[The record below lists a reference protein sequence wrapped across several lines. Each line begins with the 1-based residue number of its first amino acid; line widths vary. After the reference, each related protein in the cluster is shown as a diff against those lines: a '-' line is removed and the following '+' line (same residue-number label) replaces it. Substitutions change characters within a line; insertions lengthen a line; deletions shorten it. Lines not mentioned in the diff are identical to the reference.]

1 MKVSVL
7 GCGTWG
13 SAVAQALADN
23 GVEVT
28 AWQRYENKSLEMES
42 TRRHPILKDIEFN
55 SNIFFTSDFDNAIVS
70 GNIII
75 LAVPSDAVR
84 EVILQASDKLT
95 ENSIIVNLAKGIE
108 NNTLM
113 TMSQVIHIE
122 SGLKANQ
129 IVSLYGPSHAEE
141 VVKKLPTTLVA
152 GCVENNT
159 SILIQELMSS
169 DFLRIYTNDDILGV
183 EIGGSLK
190 NIMAIAAGV
199 WLELSVNT
207 FTAILSVSAF
217 LYYIIIYSLLLKR
230 YTVHN
235 TVLGGIAGAAPPLIG
250 WVAVTGEIGW
260 VGIIL
265 FIVVFTW
272 QPAHF
277 WALALG
283 LAEDYKKAGIPMLPV
298 VRSETETKGQTL
310 AWSMLT
316 FVVTMGLGIAA
327 ELGTIYFIVAI
338 IGGGGFI
345 YVCWQLFRTPG
356 ITKAPLVFRYSTIY
370 LAVLFAAIALDRI
383 LMS

>member
-55 SNIFFTSDFDNAIVS
+55 SNILFTSDFDNAIVS

-152 GCVENNT
+152 GCVEKNT

-169 DFLRIYTNDDILGV
+169 EFLRIYTNDDILGV

-199 WLELSVNT
+199 CDGIGYGDNSKA
-207 FTAILSVSAF
+207 AILTRGMNEMTKLGLIMGANESTFFGLSGIGDLLVTALSKHSRNRF
-217 LYYIIIYSLLLKR
+217 VGEKIGKGESLDSIMGSMKM
-230 YTVHN
+230 VAEGIN
-235 TVLGGIAGAAPPLIG
+235 TCKAIPDLVKKYKIEMPIS
-250 WVAVTGEIGW
+250 ESIHD
-260 VGIIL
+260 IL
-265 FIVVFTW
+265 FNKKDPLKVVKELMTRK
-272 QPAHF
+272 
-277 WALALG
+277 LG
-283 LAEDYKKAGIPMLPV
+283 PENN
-298 VRSETETKGQTL
+298 
-310 AWSMLT
+310 
-316 FVVTMGLGIAA
+316 
-327 ELGTIYFIVAI
+327 
-338 IGGGGFI
+338 
-345 YVCWQLFRTPG
+345 
-356 ITKAPLVFRYSTIY
+356 
-370 LAVLFAAIALDRI
+370 
-383 LMS
+383 

>member
-55 SNIFFTSDFDNAIVS
+55 SNILFTSDFDNAIVS

-152 GCVENNT
+152 GCVEDNT

-199 WLELSVNT
+199 CDGIGYGDNSKA
-207 FTAILSVSAF
+207 AILTRGMNEMTKLGLIMGANESTFFGLSGIGDLLVTALSKHSRNRF
-217 LYYIIIYSLLLKR
+217 VGEKIGKGESLDSIMGSMKM
-230 YTVHN
+230 VAEGIN
-235 TVLGGIAGAAPPLIG
+235 TCKAIPDLVKKYKIEMPIS
-250 WVAVTGEIGW
+250 ESIHD
-260 VGIIL
+260 IL
-265 FIVVFTW
+265 FNKKDPLKVVKELMTRK
-272 QPAHF
+272 
-277 WALALG
+277 LG
-283 LAEDYKKAGIPMLPV
+283 PENN
-298 VRSETETKGQTL
+298 
-310 AWSMLT
+310 
-316 FVVTMGLGIAA
+316 
-327 ELGTIYFIVAI
+327 
-338 IGGGGFI
+338 
-345 YVCWQLFRTPG
+345 
-356 ITKAPLVFRYSTIY
+356 
-370 LAVLFAAIALDRI
+370 
-383 LMS
+383 

>member
-28 AWQRYENKSLEMES
+28 AWQRYKNKSLEMES

-55 SNIFFTSDFDNAIVS
+55 SNILFTSDFDNAIVS

-152 GCVENNT
+152 GCVEKNT

-169 DFLRIYTNDDILGV
+169 EFLRIYTNDDILGV

-199 WLELSVNT
+199 CDGIGYGDNSKA
-207 FTAILSVSAF
+207 AILTRGMNEMTKLGLIMGANESTFFGLSGIGDLLVTALSKHSRNRF
-217 LYYIIIYSLLLKR
+217 VGEKIGKGESLDSIMGSMKM
-230 YTVHN
+230 VAEGIN
-235 TVLGGIAGAAPPLIG
+235 TCKAIPDLVKKYKIEMPIS
-250 WVAVTGEIGW
+250 ESIHD
-260 VGIIL
+260 IL
-265 FIVVFTW
+265 FNKKDPLKVVKE
-272 QPAHF
+272 
-277 WALALG
+277 LMKRKLG
-283 LAEDYKKAGIPMLPV
+283 PENN
-298 VRSETETKGQTL
+298 
-310 AWSMLT
+310 
-316 FVVTMGLGIAA
+316 
-327 ELGTIYFIVAI
+327 
-338 IGGGGFI
+338 
-345 YVCWQLFRTPG
+345 
-356 ITKAPLVFRYSTIY
+356 
-370 LAVLFAAIALDRI
+370 
-383 LMS
+383 

>member
-84 EVILQASDKLT
+84 EIILQASDKLT

-152 GCVENNT
+152 GCVEKNT

-169 DFLRIYTNDDILGV
+169 EFLRIYTNDDILGV

-199 WLELSVNT
+199 CDGIGYGDNSKA
-207 FTAILSVSAF
+207 AILTRGMNEMTKLGLIMGANESTFFGLSGIGDLLVTALSKHSRNRF
-217 LYYIIIYSLLLKR
+217 VGEKIGKGESLDSIMGSMKM
-230 YTVHN
+230 VAEGIN
-235 TVLGGIAGAAPPLIG
+235 TCKAIPDLVKKYKIEMPIS
-250 WVAVTGEIGW
+250 ESIHD
-260 VGIIL
+260 IL
-265 FIVVFTW
+265 FNKKDPLKVVKELMTRK
-272 QPAHF
+272 
-277 WALALG
+277 LG
-283 LAEDYKKAGIPMLPV
+283 PENN
-298 VRSETETKGQTL
+298 
-310 AWSMLT
+310 
-316 FVVTMGLGIAA
+316 
-327 ELGTIYFIVAI
+327 
-338 IGGGGFI
+338 
-345 YVCWQLFRTPG
+345 
-356 ITKAPLVFRYSTIY
+356 
-370 LAVLFAAIALDRI
+370 
-383 LMS
+383 

>member
-1 MKVSVL
+1 M
-7 GCGTWG
+7 TIP
-13 SAVAQALADN
+13 
-23 GVEVT
+23 
-28 AWQRYENKSLEMES
+28 NK
-42 TRRHPILKDIEFN
+42 
-55 SNIFFTSDFDNAIVS
+55 
-70 GNIII
+70 
-75 LAVPSDAVR
+75 
-84 EVILQASDKLT
+84 
-95 ENSIIVNLAKGIE
+95 
-108 NNTLM
+108 
-113 TMSQVIHIE
+113 IHTN
-122 SGLKANQ
+122 ANQ
-129 IVSLYGPSHAEE
+129 ISSKRSLSSVLFDYF
-141 VVKKLPTTLVA
+141 
-152 GCVENNT
+152 
-159 SILIQELMSS
+159 ILIKPS
-169 DFLRIYTNDDILGV
+169 IILLLLITTV
-183 EIGGSLK
+183 PAMILASKPGSLQSINLILATLLGGILAAGGAGSVNMYIDRDIDK
-190 NIMAIAAGV
+190 IMSRTLSRPVPSERVSAKSALTLGIIMAIAAGV

>member
-55 SNIFFTSDFDNAIVS
+55 SNILFTSDFDNAIVS

-122 SGLKANQ
+122 SGLKKNQ

-152 GCVENNT
+152 GCVEKNT

-169 DFLRIYTNDDILGV
+169 EFLRIYTNDDILGV

-199 WLELSVNT
+199 CDGIGYGDNSKA
-207 FTAILSVSAF
+207 AILTRGMNEMTKLGLIMGANESTFFGLSGIGDLLVTALSKHSRNRF
-217 LYYIIIYSLLLKR
+217 VGEKIGKGESLDSIMGSMKM
-230 YTVHN
+230 VAEGIN
-235 TVLGGIAGAAPPLIG
+235 TCKAIPDLVKKYKIEMPIS
-250 WVAVTGEIGW
+250 ESIHD
-260 VGIIL
+260 IL
-265 FIVVFTW
+265 FNKKDPLKVVKELMTRK
-272 QPAHF
+272 
-277 WALALG
+277 LG
-283 LAEDYKKAGIPMLPV
+283 PENN
-298 VRSETETKGQTL
+298 
-310 AWSMLT
+310 
-316 FVVTMGLGIAA
+316 
-327 ELGTIYFIVAI
+327 
-338 IGGGGFI
+338 
-345 YVCWQLFRTPG
+345 
-356 ITKAPLVFRYSTIY
+356 
-370 LAVLFAAIALDRI
+370 
-383 LMS
+383 

>member
-1 MKVSVL
+1 M
-7 GCGTWG
+7 TIP
-13 SAVAQALADN
+13 
-23 GVEVT
+23 
-28 AWQRYENKSLEMES
+28 NK
-42 TRRHPILKDIEFN
+42 
-55 SNIFFTSDFDNAIVS
+55 
-70 GNIII
+70 
-75 LAVPSDAVR
+75 
-84 EVILQASDKLT
+84 
-95 ENSIIVNLAKGIE
+95 
-108 NNTLM
+108 
-113 TMSQVIHIE
+113 IHTN
-122 SGLKANQ
+122 ANQ
-129 IVSLYGPSHAEE
+129 ISSKRSLSSVLFDYF
-141 VVKKLPTTLVA
+141 
-152 GCVENNT
+152 
-159 SILIQELMSS
+159 ILIKPS
-169 DFLRIYTNDDILGV
+169 IILLLLITTV
-183 EIGGSLK
+183 PAMILASEPGSLPSINLILATLLGGILAAGGAGSVNMYIDRDIDK
-190 NIMAIAAGV
+190 IMSRTLSRPVPSERVSAKSALTLGIIMAIAAGV

-383 LMS
+383 LMI